1 VSTIAGEL
9 SIGELSRR
17 SGLAPSALR
26 YYEDSGLLQAERTAG
41 GRRSY
46 PRATLRRIAFIRAAQ
61 QVGLSLEQIRTALD
75 SLPQGRTPTKADWTR
90 LSRGWRPMLDERIT
104 TLVALRDRLD
114 SCIGCGCL
122 SLRSCALSNP
132 DDAAGERGAG
142 ARYLLGDQ
150 PAQRQG

>member
-1 VSTIAGEL
+1 VSVTPGEL

-26 YYEDSGLLQAERTAG
+26 YYGDSGLLRAERTAG

-46 PRATLRRIAFIRAAQ
+46 PRATLRRVAFIRAAQ

-75 SLPQGRTPTKADWTR
+75 SLPQGRTPTTADWTR
-90 LSRGWRPMLDERIT
+90 LSRGWRPLLEERIA

-114 SCIGCGCL
+114 
-122 SLRSCALSNP
+122 N
-132 DDAAGERGAG
+132 
-142 ARYLLGDQ
+142 
-150 PAQRQG
+150 